1 MTMLKIS
8 NLKVC
13 YGQVEAVH
21 GIDMQVKKGSIT
33 AIIGSNGAGKT
44 TILNAISGMVEYT
57 GTIEFDGKPLSNKS
71 NRIVKAGIVQVPEGR
86 KVFAG
91 LSVEENLH
99 AGAYCI
105 HSKKE
110 VTRLL
115 EEQYRL
121 FPRLRERKH
130 QDAGTLSG
138 GEQQMLVICRALMAK
153 PRLLLLDEPS
163 LGLAPIIVKD
173 VFENICRIRDQGV
186 TIMLVEQN
194 AKKSLSIC
202 DYGFVIENG
211 NIVCSGTGEELLNNP
226 EIAKAYL
233 GASRD
238 MSNC

>member
-8 NLKVC
+8 NLKVY
-13 YGQVEAVH
+13 YGQMEAVH

-57 GTIEFDGKPLSNKS
+57 GTIELDGKPLSNKS
-71 NRIVKAGIVQVPEGR
+71 NRVVKAGVVQVPEGR

-91 LSVEENLH
+91 LSVEENLR

-105 HSKKE
+105 RSKKE
-110 VTRLL
+110 VARLM
-115 EEQYRL
+115 EEQYKL

-138 GEQQMLVICRALMAK
+138 GEQQMLVICRSLMAK

-194 AKKSLSIC
+194 AKKSLSVC

-211 NIVCSGTGEELLNNP
+211 NIVCSGTGDELLNNP

-238 MSNC
+238 ISNC